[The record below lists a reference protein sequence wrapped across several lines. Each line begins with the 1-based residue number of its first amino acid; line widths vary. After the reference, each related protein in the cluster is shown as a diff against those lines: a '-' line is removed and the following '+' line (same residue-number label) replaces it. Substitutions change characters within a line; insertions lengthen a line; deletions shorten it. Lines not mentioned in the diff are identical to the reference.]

1 MIKAFLIVI
10 MVLFLIPS
18 VFAIS
23 VGVSPSVLE
32 LGELEKGSSRIS
44 RFFIV
49 TSSDEK
55 LIVQLETAKA
65 EADFFYRSDYNKFLI
80 NYSEEDPSM
89 WVEFLRNPVELI
101 PSDKM
106 ATQAGYIRGWREIE
120 FYVKVPNDSESGYHA
135 VTIIPTPFFPTTYG
149 GGVGIRAIV
158 AITLL
163 LKVSGTAVREGK
175 ILDINTGDYT
185 ANKLEV
191 NVFFRNTGT
200 TTISSQVDSIE
211 IYDKYGRQ
219 VGLLKSDPA
228 LVKLGNTKK
237 FTTLWDVRGLEFGE
251 YNASAKVCYRT
262 GCAYK
267 QAMIELYKPKVPLV
281 YPEEKKPFEFPLWI
295 IIMIIIAIVTYI
307 IYRRTQ

>member
-1 MIKAFLIVI
+1 MIKAFLIVL
-10 MVLFLIPS
+10 MALFLIPS

-80 NYSEEDPSM
+80 NYSEEDPST
-89 WVEFLRNPVELI
+89 WVEFFRNPVELI

-106 ATQAGYIRGWREIE
+106 ATQAGYIKGWREIE
-120 FYVKVPNDSESGYHA
+120 FYVKVPDNSEPGYHA
-135 VTIIPTPFFPTTYG
+135 ITIIPMPFFSTTYG
-149 GGVGIRAIV
+149 GGVGIRSIVSIPLLFKVPGAAI
-158 AITLL
+158 
-163 LKVSGTAVREGK
+163 REGK
-175 ILDINTGDYT
+175 ILDINTGDYKDS
-185 ANKLEV
+185 KLEV
-191 NVFFRNTGT
+191 NVFFKNTGT
-200 TTISSQVDSIE
+200 TTISSQADSIE

-219 VGLLKSDPA
+219 VGSLKSSPA
-228 LVKLGNTKK
+228 LVKLGDTNK
-237 FTTLWDVRGLEFGE
+237 FTALWDVRGLEFGE
-251 YNASAKVCYRT
+251 YNASTKVCYRT

-281 YPEEKKPFEFPLWI
+281 YPEEKKPFPFWI
-295 IIMIIIAIVTYI
+295 IVMIIIAIITYI
-307 IYRRTQ
+307 IYRRAQ